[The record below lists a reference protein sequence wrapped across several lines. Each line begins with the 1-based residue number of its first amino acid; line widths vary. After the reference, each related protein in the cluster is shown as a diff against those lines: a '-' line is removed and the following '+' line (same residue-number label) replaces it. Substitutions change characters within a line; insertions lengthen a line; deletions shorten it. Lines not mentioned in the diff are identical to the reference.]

1 MGIEAA
7 LIVGA
12 VAAVAGVGA
21 SLVAGNQQRA
31 AARHAQDLQN
41 QAVGLQRAQQAQ
53 EQANA
58 AREQYRQ
65 DRVRRARILQSA
77 ENTGASYSSGEIGA
91 TGSLQTQY
99 ATNQGNLTGTYQR
112 NVQIGSLM
120 SEANQSIFEGQQ
132 RAGFTSNIG
141 SIFQGVSSLAN
152 TYATTQAK
160 NKIPGTTPQPT
171 AGN

>member
-1 MGIEAA
+1 MGIEVA
-7 LIVGA
+7 LVVGA

-41 QAVGLQRAQQAQ
+41 QASAVQRAQQAQ
-53 EQANA
+53 EQANQ

-65 DRVRRARILQSA
+65 DRVRRARIMQSA
-77 ENTGASYSSGEIGA
+77 ENSGAEYGSGEIGA
-91 TGSLQTQY
+91 AGSLQTQY
-99 ATNQGNLTGTYQR
+99 ANNTGNMIGTYNRTQQVGNL
-112 NVQIGSLM
+112 V
-120 SEANQSIFEGQQ
+120 SEANESIFQGQQ

-141 SIFQGVSSLAN
+141 SIFQGVGSLAN

-171 AGN
+171 AGT